1 MVKKIGLC
9 PGQQLSTS
17 ITKIYQTCY
26 NTSDNHYTTMFFV
39 KLMHCTCLS
48 RAVRMHMSPIQ
59 PYLSLCIHRM

>member
-26 NTSDNHYTTMFFV
+26 NTSDNHYHNVFRQIGALVHLPFSCSENAYESDPISFV
-39 KLMHCTCLS
+39 
-48 RAVRMHMSPIQ
+48 AVHT
-59 PYLSLCIHRM
+59 